1 MEIKYKVDGELFDSE
16 QEAQKYCYEQ
26 EIIYY
31 NNAVKYL
38 SENDPSLR
46 ESLSLA
52 YEQGYNIENLHSEL
66 LATLL
71 YQQELLTSIEEVE

>member
-31 NNAVKYL
+31 NNAAKYL